1 MFRLRNTLGQG
12 APRFLYALT
21 PLKEGVP
28 MTDAART
35 ALILIDMQRGFI
47 DAASP
52 LCIAG
57 AAATIPACERA
68 LAAARDHGLAVYHVR
83 REYAADGSDVEAVR
97 HGTWAEG
104 GRPLSAAWPE
114 SLACPPEL
122 APREDEPVIV
132 KPSWSAFF
140 GTDLHERL
148 QKRGINTIVLAGTT
162 TPNCVRSTAYD
173 GMALGYNVAALAD
186 ATSSRTLEVQEAN
199 LADMAHVG
207 VQVLTADMLATTGT
221 ASLTDIEGTAAA
233 ASPARQAATAA
244 SVAPEDT
251 AEPREA
257 LPSFDAAPTPRLAS
271 IETVSTGW
279 INKYHLHYTLP
290 DGRPYAYEGVSRKGP
305 EAYRAA
311 LDTLGAGGPPTPDAV
326 CIVPILP
333 DGSVLLEREFRYPL
347 NSWCISLPAGLVDAG
362 ESLEEAVARELYEE
376 TGYRLRTDVAEPVR
390 PLPQPGFSSTGL
402 AEENVHVAFAQVET
416 GGAAAPEAAEL
427 IEPFVLPRHQIRAF
441 LDANTT
447 PIGTRCQLI
456 LEMLV
461 CGGEGYPA
469 SSGVEK

>member
-1 MFRLRNTLGQG
+1 
-12 APRFLYALT
+12 
-21 PLKEGVP
+21 

-47 DAASP
+47 DPASP

-97 HGTWAEG
+97 HGTWAQG
-104 GRPLSAAWPE
+104 GRPLSTAWPE

-122 APREDEPVIV
+122 EPREGEPVIA

-148 QKRGINTIVLAGTT
+148 QARGIGTIVLAGTT

-173 GMALGYNVAALAD
+173 GMALGYNVAVLAD
-186 ATSSRTLEVQEAN
+186 ATSSRTPEVQRAN

-207 VQVLTADMLATTGT
+207 VQVLTADVLATTGT

-244 SVAPEDT
+244 SVAPEDA
-251 AEPREA
+251 AESREA
-257 LPSFDAAPTPRLAS
+257 LPSFPATPTPELAS
-271 IETVSTGW
+271 VETVSTGW
-279 INKYHLHYTLP
+279 INKYHLHYTMP
-290 DGRPYAYEGVSRKGP
+290 DGRPYAYEGVSRKKP
-305 EAYRAA
+305 KAYCAA
-311 LDTLGAGGPPTPDAV
+311 LAALGGGEPPTPDAV

-347 NSWCISLPAGLVDAG
+347 NSWCVSLPAGLVDAG

-376 TGYRLRTDVAEPVR
+376 TGYRLRGDVNAPVR

-402 AEENVHVAFAQVET
+402 AEENVHVVFAQVEP

-427 IEPFVLPRHQIRAF
+427 IESFVLPRHQIRAF

-456 LEMLV
+456 LELL
-461 CGGEGYPA
+461 A
-469 SSGVEK
+469 RA